1 MRAPTRSPDDSLQRR
16 LETRLLWRMA
26 VLFLL
31 SGALSY
37 GITRYYV
44 HEVFDRWLYDSANSL
59 AQAVRQIGPR
69 AGLDLP
75 RSAEAMFQWDD
86 EDQTVYRVVGS
97 RSGYIAG
104 VSEAPREPE
113 APEVFRNARLFDADL
128 GGHAMR
134 WAIVDVPLASA
145 GEQVSVMVGET
156 TRKRRHLAGEI
167 LLAVWIPQLVLLLLA
182 GWVLHRVIFFQTRNI
197 LSLGNALRDMSHRS
211 LQPVPENGL
220 PAELRPLIEA
230 LNAVIGRLELAG
242 QAQRAFIAN
251 AAHQLR
257 TPLTALKL
265 QAEQALRSESL
276 PVMRISVVELQQS
289 AQRAVR
295 LANQLLLLSR
305 AEPEA
310 QSDASRDR
318 VDLRVLA
325 FEASREW
332 VFRALSAGLDFGF
345 DDASDHAW
353 VMVDAALVREA
364 VNNLLDNALKYCVS
378 GARVNVSVS
387 VGAGHAFIAVD
398 DSGPG
403 IEPADRERITQ
414 RFQRG
419 NSVEAEGSGLGLAI
433 VREIAKAH
441 AGRLVVQSSALGG
454 ARFELHFP
462 THSLHGFS
470 SAR

>member
-1 MRAPTRSPDDSLQRR
+1 MRRSFEGASDSLQRR
-16 LETRLLWRMA
+16 LETRLLWRLA
-26 VLFLL
+26 ALFLL

-104 VSEAPREPE
+104 VSEAPREPRT
-113 APEVFRNARLFDADL
+113 PDVFRNARLFDADV
-128 GGHAMR
+128 GGRVMR
-134 WAIVDVPLASA
+134 WAVVDVPLASA

-211 LQPVPENGL
+211 LQPVPENSL
-220 PAELRPLIEA
+220 PAELRPLIGA
-230 LNAVIGRLELAG
+230 LNAVIARLEQAG
-242 QAQRAFIAN
+242 QAQREFIAN

-276 PVMRISVVELQQS
+276 PAMRASVIEFQQS
-289 AQRAVR
+289 AQRTVR

-310 QSDASRDR
+310 QTDANH
-318 VDLRVLA
+318 DLIDLKMLA
-325 FEASREW
+325 FETSREW
-332 VFRALSAGLDFGF
+332 VFRALSKGF
-345 DDASDHAW
+345 DLGFDEASEPAF

-364 VNNLLDNALKYCVS
+364 INNLLDNALNYCTA
-378 GARVNVSVS
+378 GARVNVSVFLH
-387 VGAGHAFIAVD
+387 AGSGCIAVD

-403 IEPADRERITQ
+403 IEPADRDRITQ

-419 NSVEAEGSGLGLAI
+419 HSVEAEGSGLGLAI
-433 VREIAKAH
+433 VREIAKVH
-441 AGRLVVQSSALGG
+441 SGRLVVQSSALGG

-462 THSLHGFS
+462 LHSD
-470 SAR
+470 

>member
-1 MRAPTRSPDDSLQRR
+1 MSSRAKGSGDSLQRR
-16 LETRLLWRMA
+16 LETRLLWRLA
-26 VLFLL
+26 ALFLL

-75 RSAEAMFQWDD
+75 RSAQAMFQWDD

-97 RSGYIAG
+97 RSGFIAG
-104 VSEAPREPE
+104 VAEAPKEP
-113 APEVFRNARLFDADL
+113 ATPEVLRNARLFDADL
-128 GGHAMR
+128 GGHRMR
-134 WAIVDVPLASA
+134 WAIVEVSLASA

-167 LLAVWIPQLVLLLLA
+167 LLAVWIPQLLLLLLA
-182 GWVLHRVIFFQTRNI
+182 GWVLHRAIFFQTRNI
-197 LSLGNALRDMSHRS
+197 LSLGNALLDMSHRN
-211 LQPVPENGL
+211 LQLVPESSQ
-220 PAELRPLIEA
+220 PAELRPLIQA
-230 LNAVIGRLELAG
+230 LNAVIGRLEQAG
-242 QAQRAFIAN
+242 QAQREFIAN

-276 PVMRISVVELQQS
+276 PAMRASVVEFQHS
-289 AQRAVR
+289 AQRTVR

-310 QSDASRDR
+310 QTDANRDL
-318 VDLRVLA
+318 VDLKVLA
-325 FEASREW
+325 FDASREW
-332 VFRALSAGLDFGF
+332 VFLALSKGFDFGF
-345 DDASDHAW
+345 DEASDTAW
-353 VMVDAALVREA
+353 TTVDPALVREA
-364 VNNLLDNALKYCVS
+364 VNNLLDNALKYCVA

-387 VGAGHAFIAVD
+387 VQTGTACIAVD

-403 IEPADRERITQ
+403 IMPADRDRITQ

-419 NSVEAEGSGLGLAI
+419 SSVEAEGSGLGLAI
-433 VREIAKAH
+433 VREIANTH
-441 AGRLVVQSSALGG
+441 SGRLVVLDSKLGG

-462 THSLHGFS
+462 LQGS
-470 SAR
+470 